1 MALLAMDVIS
11 NHCLETRWIKVD
23 AGLRKGLPEG
33 RRVHAGKPALF
44 LGFQFHFVKEK
55 NCTQGTEVNK
65 GHHSDA
71 AVRAAC
77 HFSYGRES
85 RQPGNLS

>member
-23 AGLRKGLPEG
+23 AGLRKGLPKG

-44 LGFQFHFVKEK
+44 LGFLFHFVKGK

-65 GHHSDA
+65 GHHSVA
-71 AVRAAC
+71 AMSSL
-77 HFSYGRES
+77 SYGRES
-85 RQPGNLS
+85 RQTGNLS

>member
-11 NHCLETRWIKVD
+11 NHCLETRWIKVA
-23 AGLRKGLPEG
+23 AGLHKGLPKG

-44 LGFQFHFVKEK
+44 LGFLFRFVKEK
-55 NCTQGTEVNK
+55 NCTQGTEVNN

-71 AVRAAC
+71 AM
-77 HFSYGRES
+77 SS
-85 RQPGNLS
+85 LSFFIRTGVKADG